1 MSSRAGKHKRQS
13 LPVASIRYGLKTL
26 VSSHVRL
33 KMESASRESTETETG
48 DGRPKNR
55 KHSPSGSVKRARERA
70 AAGLPTEHP
79 EMPPYP
85 TPLSIKSPRRSPP
98 KEISPIDRSQHSQY
112 PSQAINQPPG
122 LQRGLPPSLKPPPQ
136 SSSAYHGPHN
146 QHAGK
151 GPPQRPARP
160 NMAPPMLQ
168 TSNLRDIQPTPL
180 QLQRPSNQES
190 PQRNYWE
197 DGGESAGSS
206 RPLTTSSYGSST
218 GSIPDFP
225 STPSIPVPPVP
236 AFQPPPRR
244 NLGPPPSARKGGSS
258 YYSQTSFVPPIPEEM
273 SDAHSSYASS
283 HVIPGVSWGDGPPEY
298 YMGSG
303 IDEEEE
309 TSTVGGNSGRTSSAG
324 DHDERSDLVRKGSK
338 GRPKITS
345 LETVESGDESD
356 MGERRMRELD
366 WQAKQDERWRPG
378 FAAGGPSTD
387 PIGRHNFRNNG
398 RLQQPYSGYESDANF
413 LDSPRSSSPM
423 PPLGA
428 NSLYFGDPSPTG
440 SPIDPRV
447 NQILGHL
454 EKGGALASSGTAS
467 PEPAINERGFKRPPR
482 LNLDAS
488 AQGMGRGSATSL
500 PELIRRATK
509 LASNLDRGKTASR
522 IGMLDLLNAKDKEAK
537 ERAGKGSGSG
547 SLSDILAA
555 FPTPS
560 PTTPTTHRPSGW
572 PSPSPHGKS
581 GLSRTQTIQYGSS
594 SVRSH
599 PPQSRR
605 CCGLPVW
612 AFMLLLIILLL
623 LIAAAVI
630 IPITLIVLPR
640 QHKNNAPD
648 LASCQQNNPCGH
660 GGTSVVSGD
669 LCRCVCSNG
678 FTGATCNTP
687 ADTGCTATDIP
698 VTGSSATYKNAT
710 MGDSIPRILTAGQT
724 NYSIPLASTT
734 ILSLFS
740 ATNLTCSSENALVT
754 FNGQSQRRDSPI
766 PLILEEVLLLP
777 TKTHNHHSPLL
788 HARDTAA
795 AQTSN
800 SIIFAAPSSDVP
812 NSAPAATTSTPSSN
826 GDIKPITQP
835 VLDFARTAVLFIF
848 QESSSLETATLALN
862 RLQATLSGGKSFD
875 ASQTSAGGNI
885 TVDLSALTVGFGNGT
900 LYGGKGT

>member
-1 MSSRAGKHKRQS
+1 MSSKAGKHKRQS

-33 KMESASRESTETETG
+33 KMESASRGSTETETG

-98 KEISPIDRSQHSQY
+98 EDISPIDRSQHSQY

-136 SSSAYHGPHN
+136 VSSAYPGPHD
-146 QHAGK
+146 QHARK

-168 TSNLRDIQPTPL
+168 TSNLRDKQPTPL

-309 TSTVGGNSGRTSSAG
+309 TSTVGGNSGRASSAG

-338 GRPKITS
+338 GRTKITS

-356 MGERRMRELD
+356 IGERRMRELD

-378 FAAGGPSTD
+378 YAAGGPSTD

-467 PEPAINERGFKRPPR
+467 PEPAVNERGFKRPPR

-537 ERAGKGSGSG
+537 ERAGKVSGSG

-560 PTTPTTHRPSGW
+560 PTTPTAHRPSGW

-698 VTGSSATYKNAT
+698 VTGSLATYKNAT

-766 PLILEEVLLLP
+766 PLMLEEVLLLP

-788 HARDTAA
+788 HARDSAA

-800 SIIFAAPSSDVP
+800 SIIFAAPSSDAP
-812 NSAPAATTSTPSSN
+812 NSAPAATTSAPSSN